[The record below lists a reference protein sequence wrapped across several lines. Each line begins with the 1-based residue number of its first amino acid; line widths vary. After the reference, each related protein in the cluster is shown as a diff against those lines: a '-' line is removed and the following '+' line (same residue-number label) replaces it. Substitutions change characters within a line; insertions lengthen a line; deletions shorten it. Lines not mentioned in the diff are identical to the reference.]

1 MPIEINGLSNLQA
14 QIAGDHNG
22 LPTSDREPVGRSS
35 ENSRSSVQDTVSFS
49 ETAVRMGQLGVAVDD
64 APVVDTQRVEKVR
77 QALADGTYNVDP
89 VRIAEKLMDFD
100 IALNSDN

>member
-14 QIAGDHNG
+14 QITGDRNG
-22 LPTSDREPVGRSS
+22 LPTSDREPVGSSS

-64 APVVDTQRVEKVR
+64 TPVVDAQRVEKVR

-89 VRIAEKLMDFD
+89 TRIAEKLMDFD
-100 IALNSDN
+100 IALNSGS